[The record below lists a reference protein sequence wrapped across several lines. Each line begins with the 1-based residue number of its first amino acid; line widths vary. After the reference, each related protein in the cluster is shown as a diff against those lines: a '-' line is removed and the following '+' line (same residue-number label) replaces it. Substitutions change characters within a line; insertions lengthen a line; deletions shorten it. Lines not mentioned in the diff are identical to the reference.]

1 MSGCS
6 LFTSQ
11 RKRRGLLSRW
21 GGQLA
26 TPGEALQAVWTATSA
41 L

>member
-1 MSGCS
+1 MGGCS
-6 LFTSQ
+6 LLASQ
-11 RKRRGLLSRW
+11 KKRRGLLSRW
-21 GGQLA
+21 GGQLE